1 MTNPS
6 PPNRPPMIFFWK
18 CTFNSTPS
26 VAARNALFWQIIG
39 LEGVIS
45 TGMIFPGNDEANA
58 IIPRS
63 FFAVYRFCIIFS
75 PLSIRPNIFPN
86 PPPLVCISI
95 LGVIQLMD
103 PDSQTTV
110 SPAST
115 SQITTGMVSPLISYF
130 IITSYPCKCLSA
142 ASWCLLVR
150 FLWCMGYVS
159 HKMNDSMCAYS

>member
-1 MTNPS
+1 MKDNPPKDIQEIS
-6 PPNRPPMIFFWK
+6 PSNFRINIINNNNNINNNINNNNNKSFK
-18 CTFNSTPS
+18 EISELSS
-26 VAARNALFWQIIG
+26 VVDDNKEKNKQIHPKRQ
-39 LEGVIS
+39 
-45 TGMIFPGNDEANA
+45 MNN
-58 IIPRS
+58 
-63 FFAVYRFCIIFS
+63 
-75 PLSIRPNIFPN
+75 NIDLNFPN
-86 PPPLVCISI
+86 FSNNNFNNELNTNNTNENS
-95 LGVIQLMD
+95 
-103 PDSQTTV
+103 V